1 MDRALYI
8 SMTGAKHNM
17 LSQAVHSNNLANA
30 NTRGF
35 KADLIDA
42 ISTQEQSSVVLDT
55 RAYAIARSPVT
66 NFATGPLRETGQE
79 LDVVV
84 DGPGWIAVQAPNGES
99 YVKSGQLTIDSLGA
113 LRDGGG
119 RAVLGNGGPIVI
131 PEAEKIEI
139 GGDGTISIRAL
150 GQGPEALVEIDRI
163 KLVNP
168 DDADLSKHDDGLIYS
183 SNNQEPVNASVR
195 IRQGF
200 VEASNV
206 NSVEELT
213 SIVSLA
219 RQFELQV
226 KMMQTLGT
234 MADSASQ
241 LLRVQ
246 V

>member
-1 MDRALYI
+1 
-8 SMTGAKHNM
+8 MTGAKHNM
-17 LSQAVHSNNLANA
+17 MSQAVHSNNLANA

-42 ISTQEQSSVVLDT
+42 VSKLDKSAVHIDS
-55 RAYAIARSPVT
+55 RAYAVARSHQT
-66 NFATGPLRETGQE
+66 NFTLGPMQETGRE
-79 LDVVV
+79 LDVVI
-84 DGPGWIAVQAPNGES
+84 DGPGWIAVQSPNGES
-99 YVKSGQLTIDSLGA
+99 YVKSGQLSTDALGV

-139 GGDGTISIRAL
+139 GTDGTISIRAL
-150 GQGPEALVEIDRI
+150 GQGPETLVEVDRL

-168 DDADLSKHDDGLIYS
+168 NNADLEKREDGLIYS
-183 SNNQEPVNASVR
+183 SNNLEPFDATVR
-195 IRQGF
+195 VRQGF

-206 NSVEELT
+206 NTVEELT

-219 RQFELQV
+219 RQFEMQV
-226 KMMQTLGT
+226 KMMQTLGS
-234 MADSASQ
+234 MADSSNQ